1 MAYGEDDACSQFK
14 NIYSCILLAFSI
26 AAIHGLIF
34 TEQTGLS
41 STAGPI
47 PALILLWVGIFW
59 LAMIEGGQA
68 SHVGLA
74 PIDENLYKE
83 SHPTTYKISAFCN
96 KGDNLD
102 RYLLGRQFG
111 VIFVVFC
118 INLSGGP
125 IADASLWGMPDI
137 VTQIFFVTG
146 FAMILFTCMV
156 GQLNT
161 QVNASICM
169 IDFINNWISL
179 FTFWCCMVVEFFGI
193 VHSSYAIQ
201 MAIGS
206 MAGKPIQSRE
216 PPKTGFTLM
225 FFWLRVLWSFGLL
238 GFSLTVTIVALLEG
252 KTTMWDGVPEVISL
266 ILFFFLMSVVGMLEG
281 MQIAFFYVAK
291 LSEAERGSNSW
302 ANRTC
307 DLLYNKRNGLN
318 LPGFM
323 IGRQLSVVSCFFIVA
338 RVTTQSVDEGESN
351 VMGLPDPVQNFL
363 NLGFQ
368 GALITTILASITWQ
382 LVAGAFPV
390 AFLSTPITYILLV
403 ICLILE
409 GTGICNGAWVLGAIF
424 KSLFGYQLD
433 EVYIGTPEERKAR
446 AMKDDSQREVNMP
459 ALSGFKELPDF
470 ENAPKSLR
478 DLATSD
484 PEVGNYLSSVAASQG
499 SRAAPAAPAAPAVS
513 APAGTGYPDDDEEVE
528 A

>member
-1 MAYGEDDACSQFK
+1 MAYGEDDACSIFK
-14 NIYSCILLAFSI
+14 NIYSTILLIFSVVC
-26 AAIHGLIF
+26 IHGLIF
-34 TEQTGLS
+34 TNQTGLS
-41 STAGPI
+41 EEQPI
-47 PALILLWVGIFW
+47 VAVVLLWAGIFW
-59 LAMIEGGQA
+59 LSMIEGGQA

-74 PIDENLYKE
+74 PIDEELFKD
-83 SHPTTYKISAFCN
+83 SHPTTYQITHFCN

-118 INLSGGP
+118 INLSGAP
-125 IADASLWGMPDI
+125 IGGAELWGLPEI
-137 VTQIFFVTG
+137 VNQIFFTTG

-169 IDFINNWISL
+169 IDFINNYISL
-179 FTFWCCMVVEFFGI
+179 FTFWCCMVVEFIGI

-225 FFWLRVLWSFGLL
+225 FFWARVIFSFALL
-238 GFSLTVTIVALLEG
+238 AFSLTVTIAALLDG
-252 KTTMWDGVPEVISL
+252 KTTMWEGVPVWLSL
-266 ILFFFLMSVVGMLEG
+266 VLFFFLMSVVGMLEG

-291 LSEAERGSNSW
+291 LSEAERGENAW

-307 DLLYNKRNGLN
+307 NLLYNKRNGLN

-323 IGRQLSVVSCFFIVA
+323 IGRQLCVVSCFFIVA
-338 RVTTQSVDEGESN
+338 RVTTQNVEEGAGN
-351 VMGLPDPVQNFL
+351 VLGLPDPVQNFL

-409 GTGICNGAWVLGAIF
+409 GTGICNGAWVLAGIF
-424 KSLFGYQLD
+424 MKMFGYQKD

-446 AMKDDSQREVNMP
+446 GQKDDSQREITIA
-459 ALSGFKELPDF
+459 ALSGFGGLPGY

-478 DLATSD
+478 DLAESD
-484 PEVGNYLSSVAASQG
+484 PEVGNYLASVAASQKQ
-499 SRAAPAAPAAPAVS
+499 AAPAPAAAAAAPAPVAAAS
-513 APAGTGYPDDDEEVE
+513 YDDDDEVE
-528 A
+528 C

>member
-1 MAYGEDDACSQFK
+1 
-14 NIYSCILLAFSI
+14 
-26 AAIHGLIF
+26 
-34 TEQTGLS
+34 
-41 STAGPI
+41 
-47 PALILLWVGIFW
+47 
-59 LAMIEGGQA
+59 
-68 SHVGLA
+68 
-74 PIDENLYKE
+74 
-83 SHPTTYKISAFCN
+83 
-96 KGDNLD
+96 
-102 RYLLGRQFG
+102 
-111 VIFVVFC
+111 
-118 INLSGGP
+118 
-125 IADASLWGMPDI
+125 
-137 VTQIFFVTG
+137 
-146 FAMILFTCMV
+146 
-156 GQLNT
+156 
-161 QVNASICM
+161 
-169 IDFINNWISL
+169 
-179 FTFWCCMVVEFFGI
+179 MVVEFFGI

-201 MAIGS
+201 MAIAS

-252 KTTMWDGVPEVISL
+252 KTTMWDGVPETISL

-307 DLLYNKRNGLN
+307 NLLYNKRNGLN

-338 RVTTQSVDEGESN
+338 RVTTQSVEEGESN

-446 AMKDDSQREVNMP
+446 AMKDDSQREMNMP
-459 ALSGFKELPDF
+459 ALTGFKELPDF

-484 PEVGNYLSSVAASQG
+484 PEVGNYLSSVAASQ

-513 APAGTGYPDDDEEVE
+513 APAGTGYPSDDEEVE

>member
-1 MAYGEDDACSQFK
+1 MAYGENDPFTLFK
-14 NIYSCILLAFSI
+14 NFYSTIALIFSVVC
-26 AAIHGLIF
+26 IHGLIF
-34 TEQTGLS
+34 TQQTGLS
-41 STAGPI
+41 ENNSIIAVVV
-47 PALILLWVGIFW
+47 LWAAIFW

-74 PIDENLYKE
+74 PIDENLYKD
-83 SHPTTYKISAFCN
+83 SHPTTYKISAACN

-118 INLSGGP
+118 VNLSGGP
-125 IADASLWGMPDI
+125 IGGASLWGLPEI
-137 VTQIFFVTG
+137 VQQIFFSTG

-169 IDFINNWISL
+169 IDFINNYVSL
-179 FTFWCCMVVEFFGI
+179 FTFWCCMVVEFVGI

-206 MAGKPIQSRE
+206 MAGQPIESKE
-216 PPKTGFTLM
+216 PPKEGFTLM

-238 GFSLTVTIVALLEG
+238 GFSLTVTIAALFEG
-252 KTTMWDGVPEVISL
+252 KTTMWDGVPEIVSL
-266 ILFFFLMSVVGMLEG
+266 ILFFGLMSVVGMLEG

-291 LSEAERGSNSW
+291 LSEEERGSNSW

-323 IGRQLSVVSCFFIVA
+323 IGRQLSVVTCFFVVA
-338 RVTTQSVDEGESN
+338 RVTTQSVEDGETN
-351 VMGLPDPVQNFL
+351 VLGLPDPVQNFL
-363 NLGFQ
+363 NFGFQ
-368 GALITTILASITWQ
+368 GALITTILGSITWQ
-382 LVAGAFPV
+382 LVAAVFPV
-390 AFLSTPITYILLV
+390 AFLSTPITYILLR
-403 ICLILE
+403 ICLFFE
-409 GTGICNGAWVLGAIF
+409 WTGICNGAWVIAGIL

-446 AMKDDSQREVNMP
+446 GMKDDSQREIAIP
-459 ALSGFKELPDF
+459 ALSGFNGLPNF
-470 ENAPKSLR
+470 HSAPKSLR
-478 DLATSD
+478 DLAESD
-484 PEVGNYLSSVAASQG
+484 PEVGAYLSDVAG
-499 SRAAPAAPAAPAVS
+499 SMKPGAPAAAAPAAPAAAS
-513 APAGTGYPDDDEEVE
+513 YADDDDEVE
-528 A
+528 C